1 LVVVVTLGTTAPE
14 AAVAP
19 LRTRPEL
26 ALGESAGATECVA
39 VSVQRTV
46 QSANPGA
53 RSQFTDH
60 MKACFADGRAN
71 AVAAASLKVRNRQ
84 T

>member
-1 LVVVVTLGTTAPE
+1 MPGWVVVVTAL
-14 AAVAP
+14 

-26 ALGESAGATECVA
+26 PLGEAAGASECVA

-53 RSQFTDH
+53 RSQVTH
-60 MKACFADGRAN
+60 QMKACFADGRAS
-71 AVAAASLKVRNRQ
+71 AVAAAPLKVRAAQ